1 MSWQEALERYPVI
14 LQMPVQWGMMDA
26 FRHVNNVAYFRYFED
41 GRIAYFERSGVLQW
55 MDREGIGPIMASTQC
70 RFKAPL
76 AWPDTI
82 HIATRVQDLQEDRF
96 RMEHLIYSEK
106 LDRIVASG
114 DALIVSYDYHANTKA
129 PLPPAW
135 REAFRALDPSL
146 ED

>member
-1 MSWQEALERYPVI
+1 
-14 LQMPVQWGMMDA
+14 MPVQWGMMDA

-41 GRIAYFERSGVLQW
+41 GRIAYFERSGVLAW
-55 MDREGIGPIMASTQC
+55 MDREGVGPIMASTQC

-82 HIATRVQDLQEDRF
+82 HIATRVDDIQEDRF

-114 DALIVSYDYHANTKA
+114 DALIVSYDYQTNSKA

-135 REAFRALDPSL
+135 REAFHALDPSL
-146 ED
+146 